1 MLQTLCVEFTI
12 WAKEGNGL
20 NTIIHN
26 VSLVL
31 ALRNSW
37 NDQLIKSSNFAFKID
52 GMKAVPIKKE
62 TGHYVFTDVEKN
74 EFKLQITSRDFI
86 EKEISVKSDEL
97 QNLDY
102 ILELPLMPKYIRET
116 PLNCANFYGKADP
129 ESMVAAIRDLP
140 RAQLKFV
147 GAKDNTIKINNPMK
161 LNIVGATLAV
171 ADTSKPK
178 FEVFSVLK
186 KYSFEEYV
194 IDRTLTLKHKENEL
208 ILKAYIGQANATGDF
223 NVFVNCQNDGL
234 DFVLSMFKDGKLVFN
249 KIKLQKSSQQVVE

>member
-1 MLQTLCVEFTI
+1 MLCVEFTI
-12 WAKEGNGL
+12 WAKEGNNL

-37 NDQLIKSSNFAFKID
+37 NDQLIKDSNFVFKID
-52 GMKAVPIKKE
+52 GIKTAPIKKE
-62 TGHYVFTDVEKN
+62 AGYYVFTDVEKK
-74 EFKLQITSRDFI
+74 EFELQIASRDFI
-86 EKEISVKSDEL
+86 EREISVKLDEL

-102 ILELPLMPKYIRET
+102 ILELPLIPKYIRET

-147 GAKDNTIKINNPMK
+147 SAKDNIIKVNNPMK

-171 ADTSKPK
+171 ADTSKPR

-186 KYSFEEYV
+186 KHSFEEYV
-194 IDRTLTLKHKENEL
+194 IDRVLTSGHKENEL
-208 ILKAYIGQANATGDF
+208 ILKAYLGQANAIGDF
-223 NVFVNCQNDGL
+223 NIFVNCQNEGI
-234 DFVLSMFKDGKLVFN
+234 DFILSMFRNGKLVFN
-249 KIKLQKSSQQVVE
+249 RVKLQKSSQQVVE